1 VVPLVPAQDHK
12 CIGEGDTGPNTGGMG
27 VYSTDQMLDPA
38 MTEWIM
44 RHIAVPT
51 VYGMASEDTPFTGV
65 LYCGLMMTA
74 RGPQVLEFNARF
86 GDPESQAILMRLESD
101 LVEALVACTEG
112 RLAETEL
119 RWSPG
124 AAACVVASSSGY
136 PGSYKTGLPITGLD
150 KAAQIPGVQVFHSG
164 TSQANGQILT
174 AGGRV
179 LGVTAVAPSL
189 EEALA
194 LDYEALKLIHFD
206 GMYYRRDIGHRAL
219 KKKP

>member
-1 VVPLVPAQDHK
+1 
-12 CIGEGDTGPNTGGMG
+12 
-27 VYSTDQMLDPA
+27 
-38 MTEWIM
+38 
-44 RHIAVPT
+44 
-51 VYGMASEDTPFTGV
+51 V

-86 GDPESQAILMRLESD
+86 GDPETQAILMRLESD
-101 LVEALVACTEG
+101 LVEALVACTEE

-119 RWSPG
+119 RWSAG

-150 KAAQIPGVQVFHSG
+150 KAAKIPGVQVFHSG
-164 TSQANGQILT
+164 TSQADGQMLT

-194 LDYEALKLIHFD
+194 LDYEALKLIYFD

-219 KKKP
+219 KKKL